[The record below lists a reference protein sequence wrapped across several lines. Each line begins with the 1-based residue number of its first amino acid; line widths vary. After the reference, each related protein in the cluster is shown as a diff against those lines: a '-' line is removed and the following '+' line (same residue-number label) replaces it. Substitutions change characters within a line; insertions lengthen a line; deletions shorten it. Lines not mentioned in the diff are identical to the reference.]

1 LNLIRRLAFVA
12 VLLAALLAPSRAGAA
27 TSQPHVVLVFLPRTL
42 YKVYNP
48 NNPTVLDRLNAEKS
62 LALGLVSETQ
72 GGYNQTQAL
81 LDFTSGTRT
90 SQTTYKP
97 KNPPLLTFI
106 PIRDTGVVYG
116 FYSAVKRAETA
127 PADIF
132 PGLLA
137 SSIPG
142 GAAYVGAQH
151 VKNRVDADVA
161 ADEEG
166 VVNYV
171 SLGTSATIADR
182 VKASLQTHRFVV
194 VGLPQRQRGI
204 DAMHRILQQRAP
216 NDLVIVTQTPPA
228 GKAGQLSPMGIAG
241 LKTNGALTSET
252 THRHGIIAAID
263 VLPTVLKHLGIRIP
277 KAVKGEPITTEGVR
291 DASNLHALAKRL
303 SVIGARRFPA
313 LEAIM
318 FTWLA
323 IVLAL
328 GVWRDRVGF
337 RQGLRWGGLAIM
349 WLPTSLLFTAWL
361 NVHRTPELVVIC
373 VASFVLAAIT
383 DRFVRWPRAPAVPAI
398 AGLVVYAV
406 DLVQNSQLIVRSLL
420 GPNPRSGS
428 RFYGIGNELE
438 ITLTLL
444 LLVGVAA
451 VLRRRERSNRAA
463 AIVAV
468 WGIVAAAIIA
478 SGQLGA
484 DVGGVF
490 TVGGGT
496 AVAVLLLLP
505 GGVTRRAVVLA
516 IVAPF
521 VGLALLALLDI
532 ATGGNGHFTRT
543 ILHANGISD
552 LRKTL
557 VRRSELAWNNLRH
570 GLMPLI
576 AAICLLAGAY
586 AIRHRRRVYGVVSS
600 DPVWVAGM
608 GGAFAACI
616 VGSLTND
623 SGPLLLLIGT
633 VGLASVTAYLRGVEP
648 VPPAPEGPVD
658 SSPSP
663 VAAAERPPPAEA
675 APEEEP
681 VGQPR

>member
-12 VLLAALLAPSRAGAA
+12 VLGAALLAPARAGAA
-27 TSQPHVVLVFLPRTL
+27 TPQSHVIVVFLPRTI

-48 NNPTVLDRLNAEKS
+48 NNPTVLDSLDAEKS

-72 GGYNQTQAL
+72 GGYVQTQAV
-81 LDFTSGTRT
+81 LDVTSGTRT
-90 SQTTYKP
+90 SQSTYKP
-97 KNPPLLTFI
+97 KNPPLLTFV
-106 PIRDTGVVYG
+106 PIGDTGVVYG
-116 FYSAVKRAETA
+116 WYSAVKRAQTA
-127 PADIF
+127 PADVY

-137 SSIPG
+137 SSVPG
-142 GAAYVGAQH
+142 GAAYIGATR

-161 ADEEG
+161 ADQQG
-166 VVNYV
+166 LVDTV
-171 SLGTSATIADR
+171 SLGTSATIPAR
-182 VKASLQTHRFVV
+182 VKTALQTHRLVV
-194 VGLPQRQRGI
+194 VGLPQRDRGLN
-204 DAMHRILQQRAP
+204 AMHQIIRQRSP

-263 VLPTVLKHLGIRIP
+263 LLPTVLKHLGIKVP
-277 KAVKGEPITTEGVR
+277 SAVKGEPITTEGVR
-291 DASNLHALAKRL
+291 DASNLHALSKRL

-313 LEAIM
+313 LEAMM

-328 GVWRDRVGF
+328 GVWRDRAGV
-337 RQGLRWGGLAIM
+337 RQGMRWGGLAIM
-349 WLPTSLLFTAWL
+349 WLPTSLLFSAWL

-373 VASFVLAAIT
+373 VLSFVLAAIT

-398 AGLVVYAV
+398 AGLLAYAG

-451 VLRRRERSNRAA
+451 VLRRRERSNTAA

-468 WGIVAAAIIA
+468 WGILAAAIIA
-478 SGQLGA
+478 SGRLGA

-505 GGVTRRAVVLA
+505 GGVTRRAVALA
-516 IVAPF
+516 ILAPF
-521 VGLALLALLDI
+521 VGLALLALLDL

-543 ILHANGISD
+543 VLHAHGIGD

-576 AAICLLAGAY
+576 ALICLLAGAY
-586 AIRHRRRVYGVVSS
+586 AIRHRRRIYGVLSA

-633 VGLASVTAYLRGVEP
+633 VGLASVSAYLRGVEP
-648 VPPAPEGPVD
+648 LPPAPEGPAE
-658 SSPSP
+658 PSP
-663 VAAAERPPPAEA
+663 PPIAAAERPPPAEA
-675 APEEEP
+675 EPEQQP
-681 VGQPR
+681 VGQRP